1 MLLHAAMQGV
11 TVSVGYEGILRRL
24 RLEVTAIKF
33 SLVSVKNATTPLN
46 EGRREYLPD
55 VLKNVSF
62 GFMDMFWLAEAELM
76 ALLAM

>member
-46 EGRREYLPD
+46 EGRREYHLENR
-55 VLKNVSF
+55 KQSVSPTADQKKKF
-62 GFMDMFWLAEAELM
+62 VDSRIRTCAG
-76 ALLAM
+76 

>member
-33 SLVSVKNATTPLN
+33 SLVSLKNATTPLN
-46 EGRREYLPD
+46 EGRREYIQ
-55 VLKNVSF
+55 NMTNQICSSF
-62 GFMDMFWLAEAELM
+62 VVELQPCRN
-76 ALLAM
+76 

>member
-33 SLVSVKNATTPLN
+33 SLVSVKNVTTPLN
-46 EGRREYLPD
+46 EGRREYITYF
-55 VLKNVSF
+55 VT
-62 GFMDMFWLAEAELM
+62 GE
-76 ALLAM
+76 